1 MMVYVEHPDYESFF
15 GKQLGY
21 STDHILRVQRRYDDV
36 VMHVHEQY
44 VRGSLEVLS

>member
-1 MMVYVEHPDYESFF
+1 MMVYVDHPDYESFW
-15 GKQLGY
+15 GKRIKH
-21 STDHILRVQRRYDDV
+21 STDHIVYAQRRYDDV